1 MATCI
6 LTKIDMHSHVQRF
19 EGGNP
24 MKKGKETW
32 ILVAI
37 ILVAFFSMN
46 DMPEVAASAPR
57 VWTLSATN
65 VTATSATL
73 KASVNPSNKSTEAWF
88 QSCDAAGSANYF
100 APTSH
105 QNIGHGSSGVSV
117 EANLTGLRSFTIYSY
132 VAYARNSDGTSQG
145 DCMSFT
151 TTAGIILSVVPL
163 TSVPATSAPLPPKV
177 TTLSATDITQTS
189 AKLRANVNPEGLGTT
204 VEFVSCDSP
213 SSSSYFA
220 TVSALKTQ
228 IGTGTR
234 EVSVTLSGLQ
244 AGRTYRYI
252 AKARSSAGNRSG
264 LCVSFGTSPAM
275 TVMTLIPLGAK
286 PIVTTL
292 DPTNVASTSA
302 TLRGTVNAN
311 NLETGYTFVSCN
323 TVGDPAYFLPSPPQ
337 SIGSGP
343 KTFTVTYNLLN
354 LTAGRPYSYKIQA
367 TNSMGTS
374 TGSCVTFLTPATIGP
389 TLLPL
394 TIIPTAIPPTYL
406 PPTTAPT
413 APPATS
419 YPTAIPGILPPT
431 NQPPHADAGPSQSA
445 NVGEI
450 VAFNG
455 SSSSDPDGNILTYL
469 WDFGD
474 GQTGSGANAMHTYNT
489 AGNYA
494 VSLTVSDG
502 QYSDTAYVQIVV
514 NEKTGFSFG
523 GTTALYMGLGA
534 IALLLLVLIIVM
546 LTRKQPP
553 RIYSSR

>member
-1 MATCI
+1 MSEDS
-6 LTKIDMHSHVQRF
+6 K
-19 EGGNP
+19 GGNP

-32 ILVAI
+32 FLVAI
-37 ILVAFFSMN
+37 ILVAFFSAI
-46 DMPEVAASAPR
+46 DMPEVEATAPR
-57 VWTLSATN
+57 VYTLSATN

-88 QSCDAAGSANYF
+88 QSCDAASSASYF

-105 QNIGHGSSGVSV
+105 QSIGHGSSGVSV
-117 EANLTGLRSFTIYSY
+117 EANLTGLRSFTTYSY
-132 VAYARNSDGTSQG
+132 VAYARNSDSTSYG

-189 AKLRANVNPEGLGTT
+189 AKLRANVNPEGRPTT
-204 VEFVSCDSP
+204 VDFCSCDFTSSP
-213 SSSSYFA
+213 SFFHCKSA
-220 TVSALKTQ
+220 TTQ
-228 IGTGTR
+228 TGTGTR
-234 EVSVTLSGLQ
+234 EVSVILSGLE
-244 AGRTYRYI
+244 AGRTYRYV
-252 AKARSSAGNRSG
+252 AQAQNAAGNRSG

-275 TVMTLIPLGAK
+275 TVMTVMPLGIK
-286 PIVTTL
+286 PNVATL
-292 DPTNVASTSA
+292 DPTNVTATSA

-323 TVGDPAYFLPSPPQ
+323 AVGDPAYFLPSPPQ

-343 KTFTVTYNLLN
+343 KTFTVTYDLLN
-354 LTAGRPYSYKIQA
+354 LTAGRVYSYKIQA
-367 TNSMGTS
+367 TNSAGTS

-389 TLLPL
+389 TLLPM
-394 TIIPTAIPPTYL
+394 TIIPTTIPPITVIPTVIPPTYL
-406 PPTTAPT
+406 PPTIVPT
-413 APPATS
+413 VPPTS
-419 YPTAIPGILPPT
+419 YPTSSPGTLSPQ
-431 NQPPHADAGPSQSA
+431 NQPPHADAGPNQSA
-445 NVGEI
+445 NLGEI
-450 VAFNG
+450 VTFNG

-474 GQTGSGANAMHTYNT
+474 GQTGSGANAMHTYNR
-489 AGNYA
+489 AGQYA
-494 VSLTVSDG
+494 ASLTVSDG
-502 QYSDTAYVQIVV
+502 QYSDTAYVQVVV
-514 NEKTGFSFG
+514 NEKSGFSLG
-523 GTTALYMGLGA
+523 GTTALYIGLGV